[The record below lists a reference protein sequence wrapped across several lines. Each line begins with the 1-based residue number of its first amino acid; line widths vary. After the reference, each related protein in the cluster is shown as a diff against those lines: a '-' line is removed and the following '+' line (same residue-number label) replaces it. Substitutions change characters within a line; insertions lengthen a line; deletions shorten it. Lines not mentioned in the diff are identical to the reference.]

1 MCAACIELLQIPALF
16 VVHLRTLS
24 VFYMIDLNCYLSQH
38 ALLFKNTTVLPE
50 SFDNVNAKL
59 LVVVAAAAT
68 VGCSLQQCSIFTRNL
83 HCRTELYLA
92 AAVKVYK
99 RVDR

>member
-1 MCAACIELLQIPALF
+1 MKHTRRSRVCVCAACIELLQIPALF

-68 VGCSLQQCSIFTRNL
+68 EV
-83 HCRTELYLA
+83 
-92 AAVKVYK
+92 AVYNSAVSSQEIYT
-99 RVDR
+99 VVQSCT